1 MTDRAIRHSD
11 EHWMA
16 LAIQLAR
23 KGQYSADPNPRVGCV
38 LVKGGQLI
46 GEGWHR
52 KAGGPHAEIEAL
64 NHARAANNDVTG
76 ATAYVT
82 LEPCSHQGR
91 TPPCCDALIKAGI
104 SKVIAAIEDPNPQV
118 RGNGFERLRLAGTE
132 VITGVLQADAETLI
146 PGYIKRHKA
155 GLPLVRLKLAM
166 SLDGRTAMANGESQ
180 WITGPD
186 ARQDVQRWRARS
198 SAIVTGIGSL
208 LKDNPQLN
216 VRRDDLAIEV
226 EQEVEQEIEQTAFI
240 RQPLRVVM
248 DSELRT
254 PVDAKIL
261 YQPGDTLIVGSQLKT
276 CGQAGQD
283 KQKQLQDSGAEVV
296 LIEER
301 NEQLDL
307 HKTLQ
312 MLAQRGCNEV
322 LFECGATLAGS
333 VVQQG
338 LADEIIIY
346 MAPTLLGNNA
356 QPLMK
361 LLGLDHIDQQI
372 HLTIQQT
379 RMVGKDLRMI
389 ATTKH

>member
-1 MTDRAIRHSD
+1 MTDRAMQNSN

-16 LAIQLAR
+16 RAIQLGQ
-23 KGQYSADPNPRVGCV
+23 KGLYSTDPNPRVGCV
-38 LVKGGQLI
+38 LVKDGQLI

-52 KAGGPHAEIEAL
+52 KAGGPHAEIAAL
-64 NHARAANNDVTG
+64 NAATNDVKG

-104 SKVIAAIEDPNPQV
+104 GKVVAAMKDPNPQV
-118 RGNGFERLRLAGTE
+118 SGNGFERLRQAGIE
-132 VITGVLQADAETLI
+132 VLSGVLQMDAEALN
-146 PGYIKRHKA
+146 PGFIKRYKT

-180 WITGPD
+180 WITGPE
-186 ARQDVQRWRARS
+186 ARQDVQKWRARS

-208 LKDNPQLN
+208 LKDDSRLN
-216 VRRDDLAIEV
+216 VRREDLTIEV
-226 EQEVEQEIEQTAFI
+226 EHQNFI
-240 RQPLRVVM
+240 RQPLRVVL
-248 DSELRT
+248 DSALRT

-261 YQPGDTLIVGSQLKT
+261 HQPGDTLIIGSQLKI
-276 CGQAGQD
+276 CGQAMQD
-283 KQKQLQDSGAEVV
+283 KQKRLQDAGAEVV

-301 NEQLDL
+301 GQQLDL

-322 LFECGATLAGS
+322 LFECGAILAGS
-333 VVQQG
+333 VVQQR
-338 LADEIIIY
+338 LTDEIIIY

-361 LLGLDHIDQQI
+361 LLGLNHIDQQI
-372 HLTIQQT
+372 PLNIQQT

-389 ATTKH
+389 ATPKL

>member
-1 MTDRAIRHSD
+1 MQNSN

-16 LAIQLAR
+16 RAIQLGQ
-23 KGQYSADPNPRVGCV
+23 KGLYSTDPNPRVGCV
-38 LVKGGQLI
+38 LVKDGQLI

-52 KAGGPHAEIEAL
+52 KAGGPHAEIAAL
-64 NHARAANNDVTG
+64 NAATNDVKG

-104 SKVIAAIEDPNPQV
+104 GKVVAAMKDPNPQV
-118 RGNGFERLRLAGTE
+118 SGNGFERLRQAGIE
-132 VITGVLQADAETLI
+132 VLSGVLQMDAEALN
-146 PGYIKRHKA
+146 PGFIKRYKT

-180 WITGPD
+180 WITGPE
-186 ARQDVQRWRARS
+186 ARQDVQKWRARS

-208 LKDNPQLN
+208 LKDDSRLN
-216 VRRDDLAIEV
+216 VRREDLTIEV
-226 EQEVEQEIEQTAFI
+226 EHQNFI
-240 RQPLRVVM
+240 RQPLRVVL
-248 DSELRT
+248 DSALRT

-261 YQPGDTLIVGSQLKT
+261 HQPGDTLIIGSQLKI
-276 CGQAGQD
+276 CGQAMQD
-283 KQKQLQDSGAEVV
+283 KQKRLQDAGAEVV

-301 NEQLDL
+301 GQQLDL

-322 LFECGATLAGS
+322 LFECGAILAGS
-333 VVQQG
+333 VVQQR
-338 LADEIIIY
+338 LTDEIIIY

-361 LLGLDHIDQQI
+361 LLGLNHIDQQI
-372 HLTIQQT
+372 PLNIQQT

-389 ATTKH
+389 ATPKL